1 MSDHAPGDDG
11 TIPAP
16 VRKRR
21 RKLWSKNQRAQI
33 LARTGGNCYSCG
45 LAMALT
51 DDWWVEHIVP
61 FALGGTESFENLL
74 PSCKLC
80 NHVRLHHKA
89 QRFHLLLTVGDA
101 MLREMDKDTPLG
113 REVRAHVAKREAK
126 RQRQRKYPELA
137 LRSPAT

>member
-1 MSDHAPGDDG
+1 MTDQAIGDG
-11 TIPAP
+11 SPIPAA

-33 LARTGGNCYSCG
+33 LAKTGGNCYSCG
-45 LAMALT
+45 LPLALT

-80 NHVRLHHKA
+80 NHLRLHHKA
-89 QRFHLLLTVGDA
+89 HRFHLLLTVGDA
-101 MLREMDKDTPLG
+101 MLREMDKDTALG

-126 RQRQRKYPELA
+126 RQRQRKYPEFA
-137 LRSPAT
+137 LRSQAP